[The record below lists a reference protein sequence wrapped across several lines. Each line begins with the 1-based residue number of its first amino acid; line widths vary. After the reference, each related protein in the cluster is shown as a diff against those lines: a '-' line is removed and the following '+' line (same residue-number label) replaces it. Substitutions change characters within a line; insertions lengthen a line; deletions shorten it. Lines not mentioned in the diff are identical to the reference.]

1 MVRKQILQEATAP
14 KGHWLDL
21 ANLARFEISSED
33 PQHPIDYAL
42 EEDEKSWRAAE
53 DGPQTIRIAFD
64 SPQTISRIVVL
75 FEEKDCS
82 RTQEFALSLH
92 SSENP
97 QWREIVRQQFNFSPP
112 NTTIEREEFNV
123 SVKDAT
129 GIELKITPNI
139 SGKGRASLREF
150 LVR

>member
-1 MVRKQILQEATAP
+1 MLRKQILQEPAAP
-14 KGHWLDL
+14 KGQWLDL

-42 EEDEKSWRAAE
+42 QEDKQSWRAAE
-53 DGPQTIRIAFD
+53 DGPQTIRITFD
-64 SPQTISRIVVL
+64 SPQAISRIAVL
-75 FEEKDCS
+75 FEENDCS
-82 RTQEFALSLH
+82 RTQEFALSLRV
-92 SSENP
+92 SENP

-123 SVKDAT
+123 SLKDAV

-139 SGKGRASLREF
+139 SGNGRASLREL
-150 LVR
+150 LVG